1 MAKNKNKQKIVTNG
15 LNEVIQAPIP
25 NNRMVSFGEI
35 VSGADYGLLSTKPQ
49 VLTNTYKNNS
59 FAQIAVDL
67 PVQDAFRDGGFT
79 LDSQTLSA
87 DELLELN
94 DFMDDQGDRTTLKD
108 VCRWGRLFGGGAL
121 IASVGKNQEIP
132 LNIDSLHQ
140 KDVEFLASD
149 RWQTTPLGS
158 SIYIADKFLLQDL
171 NSKRFE
177 DAVTLH
183 KSRLKLF
190 IPKIEPYYVRN
201 MLQGWGA
208 SIFEDIIPSLA
219 QYIKANSV
227 ILELLDEAKI
237 DILKI
242 FDLASTLGSANG
254 ESIVRKRLQLFA
266 EQKNFQSVGAMD
278 AKDDYIQKQLSFGS
292 LDQMIEKIMLL
303 ICSAL
308 RIPYSKVFGK
318 GASGFSSGEDDLE
331 NYNGMVMSTIREPVT
346 PLLKW
351 MLDIRCMQLF
361 GRKIDDLVITWKPLR
376 VLNEVDQQNVRTQK
390 INSYIQLC
398 QLGVMTK
405 KQVAEQLTTD
415 KIILFKPEEIEKID
429 ETIGP
434 DQMENIVQVEDVRN
448 SVKKDKKSLGK
459 MLYSFWKK

>member
-1 MAKNKNKQKIVTNG
+1 MSKNKNKKPNIVVNG
-15 LNEVIQAPIP
+15 LNDVVQTPLT
-25 NNRMVSFGEI
+25 NNRIVSFGEI
-35 VSGADYGLLSTKPQ
+35 ANGADYGLLSTKPNI
-49 VLTNTYKNNS
+49 LTNTYKNNS

-79 LDSQTLSA
+79 LDSQTLTA

-94 DFMDDQGDRTTLKD
+94 DFMENQADRTTLKD

-121 IASVGKNQEIP
+121 IASVGERHNTP
-132 LNIDSLHQ
+132 LNIDNLYK
-140 KDVEFLASD
+140 KDVELLASD
-149 RWQTTPLGS
+149 RWQCTPIGS
-158 SIYIADKFLLQDL
+158 SIYTAEKFLLQDL
-171 NSKRFE
+171 NSKTFE
-177 DAVTLH
+177 DAITLH

-190 IPKIEPYYVRN
+190 IPKVEPYYVRN

-208 SIFEDIIPSLA
+208 SIFEDIIPSLS

-242 FDLASTLGSANG
+242 FGLSDILMSEGGTSK
-254 ESIVRKRLQLFA
+254 VRDRIKIFA
-266 EQKNFQSVGAMD
+266 EQKNFQSVGVMD
-278 AKDDYIQKQLSFGS
+278 MKDDYVQKQLNFGT

-331 NYNGMVMSTIREPVT
+331 NYNGMVMSTIREPIT
-346 PLLKW
+346 PILKW
-351 MLDIRCMQLF
+351 ILDIRCMQLF

-376 VLNEVDQQNVRTQK
+376 VLNEVDQQNVTSQK

-398 QLGVMTK
+398 QLGIMTK
-405 KQVAEQLTTD
+405 KQVAEQLTND
-415 KIILFKPEEIEKID
+415 KIILFKPEEIEQIDDELTPEQAEDIIQID
-429 ETIGP
+429 E
-434 DQMENIVQVEDVRN
+434 VKN
-448 SVKKDKKSLGK
+448 SKKF
-459 MLYSFWKK
+459 YEFWKK

>member
-1 MAKNKNKQKIVTNG
+1 MSKNKNKQQKTNVVNNG
-15 LNEVIQAPIP
+15 LNEVVQVPVN
-25 NNRMVSFGEI
+25 NNRLMSFGEI
-35 VSGADYGLLSTKPQ
+35 VSGADYGLLSVKPQ

-79 LDSQTLSA
+79 IDSQTLSP

-94 DFMDDQGDRTTLKD
+94 DFMDDQGDRMTLKD

-132 LNIDSLHQ
+132 LNIDNLYE
-140 KDVEFLASD
+140 KDVELLASD
-149 RWQTTPLGS
+149 RWQCTPLGS
-158 SIYIADKFLLQDL
+158 SIYTADEFLLQDL

-177 DAVTLH
+177 DAITLH

-242 FDLASTLGSANG
+242 FGLSDVLMSAEG
-254 ESIVRKRLQLFA
+254 ESAVRKRIKIFA

-303 ICSAL
+303 IL
-308 RIPYSKVFGK
+308 QKKRICAIMGHTK
-318 GASGFSSGEDDLE
+318 
-331 NYNGMVMSTIREPVT
+331 
-346 PLLKW
+346 
-351 MLDIRCMQLF
+351 
-361 GRKIDDLVITWKPLR
+361 LR
-376 VLNEVDQQNVRTQK
+376 VGPK
-390 INSYIQLC
+390 
-398 QLGVMTK
+398 
-405 KQVAEQLTTD
+405 TTH
-415 KIILFKPEEIEKID
+415 
-429 ETIGP
+429 
-434 DQMENIVQVEDVRN
+434 
-448 SVKKDKKSLGK
+448 S
-459 MLYSFWKK
+459 